1 MKTLKPLLDPY
12 VSPRYV
18 LLSGLAVVKLTFGEE
33 VATIRPGRM
42 ACGAGFRD
50 LGFRV

>member
-42 ACGAGFRD
+42 ACG
-50 LGFRV
+50 VWV